1 MIHRRKL
8 LAALAIMALPVVARG
23 QPMRPFQAVRQCR
36 RHDPRRDHHGPVA
49 SIAGTGREVAGTGM
63 VGAGFGSLENGAV
76 VPGAG
81 ADSAGPAPTRE
92 YNSEF
97 Y

>member
-1 MIHRRKL
+1 MHRRKI
-8 LAALAIMALPVVARG
+8 LAGLAIMALPVVAHG
-23 QPMRPFQAVRQCR
+23 QPMRPLQAVRQCR

-63 VGAGFGSLENGAV
+63 VDAGFGSLENGAV

-81 ADSAGPAPTRE
+81 ARSTGSARTRE